1 MVTTAEECA
10 ELISK
15 WADEVYHAWNSNH
28 GTVAEIAEGFLEDY
42 YN

>member
-1 MVTTAEECA
+1 M
-10 ELISK
+10 K

-28 GTVAEIAEGFLEDY
+28 GTVAQIADGFLDKY